1 MKNTHNAEQHV
12 KIIGANGQLSL
23 GKAYAGKMVLVEH
36 TDADTWIIK
45 AGTFIPDSEKW
56 LHTKENIAK
65 LERALAWDKKNP
77 ARDNFA
83 EVVRKL
89 KK

>member
-1 MKNTHNAEQHV
+1 MKNIHHAEQHV

-23 GKAYAGKMVLVEH
+23 GKAYAGKMVLIEH
-36 TDADTWIIK
+36 TDVDTWIIK
-45 AGTFIPDSEKW
+45 AGTFTPDSEKW

-65 LERALAWDKKNP
+65 LERALTWANKHP
-77 ARDNFA
+77 AQDNFE